1 MWNEYSL
8 AVKITFISFY
18 TVALAMLNSEYV
30 VQVNKHVYTLVTK
43 QQNLY
48 LIQFKSFK
56 TKKNIKTSFAD
67 NTRQF
72 RQIYII

>member
-30 VQVNKHVYTLVTK
+30 VQVNKHVYTLVT
-43 QQNLY
+43 QQ
-48 LIQFKSFK
+48 Q
-56 TKKNIKTSFAD
+56 KNNKMFT
-67 NTRQF
+67 
-72 RQIYII
+72 